1 MAPRFRPRPKS
12 IPKLNV
18 TTTSSKAELKQ
29 ALDQARENVR
39 QTQESGT
46 PRQKEAAQKR
56 YINILQMQPKVFPTG
71 KGGVSPRTLSTK
83 ERVETGN
90 LKSSRD
96 KPIPPGERLSR
107 EQASDAGEEPISEYM
122 KKKYPSKSVK
132 KKNVSGTSLGKKRE
146 EALRKSEKKMEDLG
160 YDLDDLDASNPF
172 KIRKKGGK
180 ITYKMTGGQ
189 VVAVSYD

>member
-1 MAPRFRPRPKS
+1 MSPRFRPRPKGK
-12 IPKLNV
+12 PKLNV

-46 PRQKEAAQKR
+46 PQQKKR
-56 YINILQMQPKVFPTG
+56 THAKYIRLLQMQPKVFPTG

-90 LKSSRD
+90 LKPIRD
-96 KPIPPGERLSR
+96 KPIPPGERLRR
-107 EQASDAGEEPISEYM
+107 EQVSDAGDKPISDYI
-122 KKKYPSKSVK
+122 
-132 KKNVSGTSLGKKRE
+132 
-146 EALRKSEKKMEDLG
+146 AEKHPK
-160 YDLDDLDASNPF
+160 
-172 KIRKKGGK
+172 KKGGK

>member
-1 MAPRFRPRPKS
+1 MAPRFRPRPKVK
-12 IPKLNV
+12 PKLNV

-56 YINILQMQPKVFPTG
+56 YINILQMQPQVIPTG
-71 KGGVSPRTLSTK
+71 QGGDSIRNLTTK
-83 ERVETGN
+83 ERVKNGNIETYG
-90 LKSSRD
+90 D
-96 KPIPPGERLSR
+96 KPIPLGERLRR
-107 EQASDAGEEPISEYM
+107 EQDADAGEKPISEYI
-122 KKKYPSKSVK
+122 KKKYPNK
-132 KKNVSGTSLGKKRE
+132 
-146 EALRKSEKKMEDLG
+146 
-160 YDLDDLDASNPF
+160 
-172 KIRKKGGK
+172 KKGGK

>member
-1 MAPRFRPRPKS
+1 MAPRFRPRPKVK
-12 IPKLNV
+12 PKLNV

-122 KKKYPSKSVK
+122 KKKYPNKKKSV
-132 KKNVSGTSLGKKRE
+132 RE
-146 EALRKSEKKMEDLG
+146 EKLRRSEEKMKDLG

-172 KIRKKGGK
+172 KKKGGK

-189 VVAVSYD
+189 VVSHSYD

>member
-1 MAPRFRPRPKS
+1 MSPRFRPRPKVK
-12 IPKLNV
+12 PKLNV

-90 LKSSRD
+90 LKPTRD
-96 KPIPPGERLSR
+96 KPIPSGERLSR
-107 EQASDAGEEPISEYM
+107 EQDADAGEKPISEYIKEKYPN
-122 KKKYPSKSVK
+122 KKKSV
-132 KKNVSGTSLGKKRE
+132 E
-146 EALRKSEKKMEDLG
+146 ERLKDRG

-172 KIRKKGGK
+172 NGKKKGGK

-189 VVAVSYD
+189 VVDISYD

>member
-1 MAPRFRPRPKS
+1 MAPRFRPRPKVK
-12 IPKLNV
+12 PKLNV

-29 ALDQARENVR
+29 ALDQARAAKIEADK
-39 QTQESGT
+39 SGT
-46 PRQKEAAQKR
+46 PQQKR
-56 YINILQMQPKVFPTG
+56 RTHAKYIRLLQMQPKVFPTG

-189 VVAVSYD
+189 VVDISYD

>member
-1 MAPRFRPRPKS
+1 MSPRFRPRPKVK
-12 IPKLNV
+12 PKLNV

-90 LKSSRD
+90 LKPIRD
-96 KPIPPGERLSR
+96 KPIPSGKRLTR
-107 EQASDAGEEPISEYM
+107 EQDADAGEKPISDYIKEKYPN
-122 KKKYPSKSVK
+122 KKKS
-132 KKNVSGTSLGKKRE
+132 VSGTSLGKKRE

-172 KIRKKGGK
+172 KRKKKGGK

-189 VVAVSYD
+189 VVAISYD

>member
-56 YINILQMQPKVFPTG
+56 YINILQMQPQVIPTG
-71 KGGVSPRTLSTK
+71 QGGDSIRNLTTK
-83 ERVETGN
+83 ERVKNGNIETYG
-90 LKSSRD
+90 D
-96 KPIPPGERLSR
+96 KPIPLGARLRR
-107 EQASDAGEEPISEYM
+107 EQDADAGEKPISEYI
-122 KKKYPSKSVK
+122 KKKYPNK
-132 KKNVSGTSLGKKRE
+132 
-146 EALRKSEKKMEDLG
+146 
-160 YDLDDLDASNPF
+160 
-172 KIRKKGGK
+172 KKGGK